1 MRFTTSISEL
11 SVNELRAV
19 ARGLIPCEVTDC
31 DFLQTLADH
40 HCFILN
46 SWVVRAQPCGSLAR
60 VVKLSYDLR
69 GNLDK
74 VRILLGVAREFGR
87 AKHRGFGFG
96 SRFST

>member
-19 ARGLIPCEVTDC
+19 ARGVIPCEVTDS
-31 DFLQTLADH
+31 DFLKTLSDH
-40 HCFILN
+40 RCFILN
-46 SWVVRAQPCGSLAR
+46 SWVVRAQPSGSLSR

-74 VRILLGVAREFGR
+74 IHILLGVAREFRRSKQG
-87 AKHRGFGFG
+87 G
-96 SRFST
+96 SRFGNRFSR